1 MQELYIAISDSVAT
15 KISIQTTKYGRNI
28 LLALINLF
36 EVVFYD
42 KRFGS
47 QHKNMRDLYLILA
60 NYEAQYDGDMKQTL
74 DYFDKGFEHH
84 KEYCK
89 ICGMEEYQYSA
100 PLVSNVTISN
110 KKFPSVPKIFWR
122 SWMESVPKNL
132 YNELLKNKK
141 YVECFE

>member
-1 MQELYIAISDSVAT
+1 
-15 KISIQTTKYGRNI
+15 
-28 LLALINLF
+28 
-36 EVVFYD
+36 
-42 KRFGS
+42 
-47 QHKNMRDLYLILA
+47 
-60 NYEAQYDGDMKQTL
+60 
-74 DYFDKGFEHH
+74 
-84 KEYCK
+84 
-89 ICGMEEYQYSA
+89 MEEYQYSA